1 MTAIALATLLVHGLA
16 TLVVAVGSAMAAVLP
31 GRR

>member
-16 TLVVAVGSAMAAVLP
+16 TVAVAIGSAVIAMLP
-31 GRR
+31 GRH